1 MDAPWTRH
9 YAHGGAWERAFEAL
23 TVPDLLLRSAAR
35 APDAPCLD
43 FLGRRWSYRA
53 VAEAARRAG
62 AGFAALGAGPG
73 RHVGLF
79 LPNCPHYVFAYYG
92 ALMAGATVVNFSPLY
107 TADELVLQVEDS
119 GVELMVTL
127 DLAQLYPTIA
137 AVLGRTRIAKLVVG
151 NLPEVLPWGK
161 ALGYRL
167 LRGKDRAQWTA
178 DARHMAFADLIA
190 AAPLEAPVAIDPV
203 RDVALLQYTGGTT
216 GVPKGA
222 VLTHAN
228 LTINAQQ
235 VMAADPEPE
244 APDRILGVLPFFH
257 VFANTCVLNR
267 TILHGG
273 EIVMQPRFE
282 AKAVLAAIGSSRIT
296 AMPGVPTMYAALL
309 DAPGIGSADFSSLRI
324 CISGGAPLPA
334 ELRERFE
341 ARTGARLIEGYGLT
355 ETSGV
360 LTANP
365 FDGAGRAGSVGQP
378 LPSTRVK
385 LVDKDD
391 PSRDPPPGEP
401 GEVVAAG
408 PQIMRGYHNRAAADA
423 EVFVTDGQGT
433 RWLRTGDVGRIDADG
448 YLFIVDRL
456 KDMIVVG
463 GFKVFPS
470 IVEAV
475 LYRHPAVREA
485 LVIGV
490 PDARQGE
497 RPKAFVTLGEGA
509 GTTADELLHFVN
521 GHVGKHERLVAVEL
535 RDALPKTAVG
545 KLSRKELVAEER
557 AKAGLAKA
565 AADGDMAA
573 AR

>member
-1 MDAPWTRH
+1 MQPWSGH
-9 YAHGGAWERAFEAL
+9 YAHGGTWDRHFNPL
-23 TVPDLLLRSAAR
+23 PVPELLLRAAAR

-43 FLGRRWSYRA
+43 FLGRRYSYGA
-53 VAEAARRAG
+53 VSEAARRAA
-62 AGFAALGAGPG
+62 AGLQALGAGPG
-73 RHVGLF
+73 QRVGLF

-92 ALMAGATVVNFSPLY
+92 ALMTGATVVNFSPLY

-119 GVELMVTL
+119 GTELMVTL
-127 DLAQLYPTIA
+127 DLVQLYPTIA
-137 AVLGRTRIAKLVVG
+137 AVLGRTQIRKLVVG
-151 NLPEVLPWGK
+151 NMPEALPWAK

-167 LRGKDRAQWTA
+167 LRGRDRAAWA
-178 DARHMAFADLIA
+178 PDARHIAFADLL
-190 AAPLEAPVAIDPV
+190 AAPPVAAPAAIDPV
-203 RDVALLQYTGGTT
+203 QDVALLQYTGGTT

-235 VMAADPEPE
+235 VMAIDPEAG

-282 AKAVLAAIGSSRIT
+282 AQAVLDSLGRNRIT

-309 DAPGIGSADFSSLRI
+309 DAPGVGSADFSSLRV
-324 CISGGAPLPA
+324 CISGGAPLPT

-365 FDGAGRAGSVGQP
+365 YDGSGKAGSVGQP
-378 LPSTRVK
+378 LPATRLR
-385 LVDKDD
+385 LVDKED
-391 PSRDPPPGEP
+391 PMRDPPPGEP
-401 GEVVAAG
+401 GEIVAAG
-408 PQIMRGYHNRAAADA
+408 PQIMRGYHNREALGA
-423 EVFVTDGQGT
+423 EVFVTDAAGVH
-433 RWLRTGDVGRIDADG
+433 WLRTGDVGRIDADG

-470 IVEAV
+470 IVEAA
-475 LYRHPAVREA
+475 LYRHPSVREA

-497 RPKAFVTLGEGA
+497 RPKAFVKLGEGSA
-509 GTTADELLHFVN
+509 TTADELMTFVN
-521 GHVGKHERLVAVEL
+521 DHVGKHERLVAVEL

-545 KLSRKELVAEER
+545 KLSRKELIAEQR
-557 AKAGLAKA
+557 AKAGLAIA
-565 AADGDMAA
+565 AAGGDTAA
-573 AR
+573 SR